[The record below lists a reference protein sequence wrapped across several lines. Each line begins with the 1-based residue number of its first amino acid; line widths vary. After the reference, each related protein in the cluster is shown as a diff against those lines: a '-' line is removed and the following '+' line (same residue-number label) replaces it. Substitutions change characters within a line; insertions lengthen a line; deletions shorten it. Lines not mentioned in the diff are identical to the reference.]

1 MKNDEVFAVQILA
14 GNQNIGNKMTANE
27 GSTCTVGVSDL
38 RNFDFQVETS
48 NFPINGE
55 KDSIFNFEK
64 TFENLKFSCFDWNRV
79 STCVNVK
86 ET

>member
-1 MKNDEVFAVQILA
+1 MI
-14 GNQNIGNKMTANE
+14 ANE

-38 RNFDFQVETS
+38 KNFDFQVETS
-48 NFPINGE
+48 NFPINE
-55 KDSIFNFEK
+55 ERDIIFKFKK

-79 STCVNVK
+79 SMCVNVK